1 MKFTET
7 SLRGAWFID
16 LEPHADDRGFFARI
30 FCANEF
36 RAHGLEPA
44 FVQGSISF
52 NRARGT
58 MRGMHFQVPP
68 AAEAKIVRCTR
79 GAIHDVIVD
88 LRPDSPTYLRHVAV
102 ELTENNTRSLYIP
115 PLFAHGFLT
124 LEDNTEVQ
132 YLMAEFF
139 APACGRG
146 ARYNDPAFGISWP
159 GEVTVISPK
168 DATWPDFGPEKG

>member
-7 SLRGAWFID
+7 ALRGAWLID
-16 LEPHADDRGFFARI
+16 LEPHVDDRGFFGRI

-36 RAHGLEPA
+36 REHGLEPV

-68 AAEAKIVRCTR
+68 AAEPKIVRCTR

-88 LRPDSPTYLRHVAV
+88 LRPESPTYLQHVGV
-102 ELTENNTRSLYIP
+102 ELTQDNWRSIYIP

-124 LEDNTEVQ
+124 LADNTEVQ

-139 APACGRG
+139 APAYGRG
-146 ARYNDPAFGISWP
+146 ARYNDPRFGIAWP
-159 GEVTVISPK
+159 GEVRVISSK
-168 DATWPDFGPEKG
+168 DATWPDFAPAGS